1 MPLDQDPLLE
11 NRKSKKKNQVILN
24 KIDKN
29 H

>member
-1 MPLDQDPLLE
+1 MLRDQDPLLE
-11 NRKSKKKNQVILN
+11 NRKSKKKNQVTWN